1 MHYTKE
7 APGRISGS
15 SLGLLS
21 RHSQCCVL
29 DATPDIAVSYDRM
42 GRVAAVGD
50 VLGVR
55 TNIYDSNTLVLVEE
69 RLPDGVILSRSYDEY
84 GRASGIGLGE
94 AYSVAYGYDTR
105 GRLGSVSSSVA
116 EVSFEAEYSY
126 VPDGRLLS
134 GYSLRPAGSGAGLAV
149 ERTYEP
155 HRDLVLA
162 ITNRWDG
169 EMISSFSY
177 TNDAA
182 GRRVQRVDSGSVTNT
197 FGYNVRSELI
207 EAVMGTNRYSYRY
220 DEIGNRQV
228 VTNNGEVWYYLV
240 NELNQ
245 YTNIHDGV
253 TNVPGYDADG
263 NLTNWAGWAFTW
275 NGENRLRQ
283 ARKGTTVVEFAYDYL
298 GRRVRKVV
306 NGATN
311 RFVYDG
317 WNLVAEVRDQM
328 SEVGTNYYVWGLDLS
343 GSLQGAGGI
352 GGLIAAVQDGEVYF
366 PCYDANGNIT
376 DYIDES
382 GTNIV
387 AHYEYDPY
395 GNVIAQTGAK
405 ADDLNPTFADKR
417 VEPRVP

>member
-1 MHYTKE
+1 VNKVCRVDTGVGCLLTMHYTKE

-21 RHSQCCVL
+21 RHSQGCVL
-29 DATPDIAVSYDRM
+29 DATPDIAVSYDRI
-42 GRVAAVGD
+42 GRVAAVRE

-263 NLTNWAGWAFTW
+263 NLTNWPG
-275 NGENRLRQ
+275 GRLP
-283 ARKGTTVVEFAYDYL
+283 GTGRIAC
-298 GRRVRKVV
+298 GRRGR
-306 NGATN
+306 GRRWWSLRMT
-311 RFVYDG
+311 
-317 WNLVAEVRDQM
+317 
-328 SEVGTNYYVWGLDLS
+328 TWG
-343 GSLQGAGGI
+343 GG
-352 GGLIAAVQDGEVYF
+352 
-366 PCYDANGNIT
+366 
-376 DYIDES
+376 
-382 GTNIV
+382 
-387 AHYEYDPY
+387 
-395 GNVIAQTGAK
+395 
-405 ADDLNPTFADKR
+405 
-417 VEPRVP
+417 